1 MLLPIL
7 LQLFFGR
14 LLLGCPGSD
23 WAEAGASCYHRSPQ
37 PISWREGNDYC
48 RQQGGFMVE
57 VNSEAEQ
64 QLITGMYGSE
74 NYHWIG
80 LNQDQPGISTISLV
94 RFDRLE
100 WRVDMEGTNNS

>member
-1 MLLPIL
+1 
-7 LQLFFGR
+7 
-14 LLLGCPGSD
+14 
-23 WAEAGASCYHRSPQ
+23 
-37 PISWREGNDYC
+37 
-48 RQQGGFMVE
+48 MVE

-100 WRVDMEGTNNS
+100 WRVDMEGTNNSRTHVSHNLHSLVIKNVTENNETFWTIQGLRIVLK

>member
-1 MLLPIL
+1 MPIL
-7 LQLFFGR
+7 LQFPLFFGG
-14 LLLGCPGSD
+14 LLGCPGSD

-48 RQQGGFMVE
+48 QQQGGFMVE
-57 VNSEAEQ
+57 INSEAEQ

-80 LNQDQPGISTISLV
+80 LSKDPTWNKHNFNGQVSLTGV
-94 RFDRLE
+94 ESGD
-100 WRVDMEGTNNS
+100 GGYKI